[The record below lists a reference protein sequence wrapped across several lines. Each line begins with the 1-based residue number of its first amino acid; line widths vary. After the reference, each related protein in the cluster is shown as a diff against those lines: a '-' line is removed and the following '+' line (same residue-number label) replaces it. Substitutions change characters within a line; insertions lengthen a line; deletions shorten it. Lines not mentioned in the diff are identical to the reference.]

1 MVDFSKVTASPA
13 AKYGTQQERLRHKH
27 GASRLCWKSILEVK
41 KLERVAI
48 FMAWPYANGPLHLGH
63 VAGNCLP
70 ADIQYRY
77 ERSRGR
83 SVIMCSGS
91 DEHGTPITVT
101 AEQEN
106 VNPQAIVDRFHDI
119 NTRALVN
126 LGCSWS
132 DNVDP
137 RGIEYGGVLYNRTTD
152 PRHKELVKDYFTSL
166 KQSGFLVP
174 ETMQQ
179 YCSISADGSTKFL
192 PDRYVEG
199 ECPVCGSDDA
209 RGDQC
214 DDCGSTY
221 ESSDLINPRSKM
233 DPDAIIEIRD
243 TEHFFFQLN
252 LFQEQLEKHSAKK
265 QKIWKPNVKAMTKNW
280 LNMGLR
286 PRAVTRDMEWGIEL
300 PINDQRWDK
309 KRIYVWF
316 EAVQGYLTCSQIW
329 SEKYSNNNDDW
340 KKWWHKSENG
350 IEPRHIYF
358 MGKDNIPFH
367 TVIWPAIIMGLNSS
381 VSGNQPSCEIKPGEL
396 VLESNVPAMEYLM
409 LQGGQFSKSR
419 KHAVWLPSFLKH
431 HDPDTL
437 RYFLSINMPEGHD
450 TDFRWEE
457 YVDKVNNE
465 LIGNYGN
472 FVHRVMTLSHRLP
485 QIEDRN
491 PLMKYYDLK
500 DNIET
505 QKKIEQ
511 LLKQSIE
518 SMEKQRYKESLRFL
532 MNISQLGNG
541 LIQHSEPWKYMK
553 LDDSPEKSKSLSTLA
568 FCWQVCKGLAV
579 TLRPFLPFQS
589 DKLWNMMGEESNI
602 DNILFEDAFNF
613 EKDLSWNN
621 DAPEPLFARLELDQ
635 ILEREKLIA
644 DGDSASIDN
653 NKGEV
658 NYIDFE
664 DFMKVEMKTGKVI
677 NVEDHPNADKL
688 YVVTIED
695 GPESTRTVC
704 AGLKGL
710 YKKDQLLGKQ
720 VVFVANLKPRKLRG
734 IMSEGM
740 ILAADDGEGNV
751 SVLTLDSD
759 MPTGSQV
766 R

>member
-1 MVDFSKVTASPA
+1 
-13 AKYGTQQERLRHKH
+13 
-27 GASRLCWKSILEVK
+27 
-41 KLERVAI
+41 
-48 FMAWPYANGPLHLGH
+48 MAWPYANGPLHLGH

-77 ERSRGR
+77 ERARGR

-106 VNPQAIVDRFHDI
+106 VDPQEIVDRYHQI
-119 NTRALVN
+119 NTQALID
-126 LGCSWS
+126 LGCSWGT
-132 DNVDP
+132 NIDP
-137 RGIEYGGVLYNRTTD
+137 RGIDYGGALYNRTTD
-152 PRHKELVKDYFTSL
+152 PRHKELVQEYFTKL
-166 KQSGFLVP
+166 KQSGFLKQQS
-174 ETMQQ
+174 MKQ
-179 YCSISADGSTKFL
+179 YCSINSEGITKFL

-199 ECPVCGSDDA
+199 ECPICGSDGA

-214 DDCGSTY
+214 DECGSTY
-221 ESSDLINPRSKM
+221 ESSELVNPRSKM
-233 DPDAIIEIRD
+233 DPDAKIEIRD

-252 LFQEQLEKHSAKK
+252 QFQNELEKHSITK
-265 QKIWKPNVKAMTKNW
+265 QKVWKPNVRAMTKNW

-300 PINDQRWDK
+300 PLSENEWET

-329 SEKYSNNNDDW
+329 SERFSDNPDDW
-340 KKWWHKSENG
+340 MKWWVKSDEG
-350 IEPRHIYF
+350 TEPKHIYF

-381 VSGNQPSCEIKPGEL
+381 NSGNPPSSDIDSGEL

-419 KHAVWLPSFLKH
+419 KHAVWLPSFLEH
-431 HDPDTL
+431 HNPDTL

-465 LIGNYGN
+465 LIGTYGN
-472 FVHRVMTLSHRLP
+472 FVHRVMTLSHRLDS
-485 QIEDRN
+485 ENGTN
-491 PLMKYYDLK
+491 PLLQYFDSS
-500 DNIET
+500 DHVET
-505 QKKIEQ
+505 NEKIQ
-511 LLKQSIE
+511 TLLESAIA
-518 SMEKQRYKESLRFL
+518 SMEKQRFKEALRSL
-532 MNISQLGNG
+532 MNISQIGNG
-541 LIQHSEPWKYMK
+541 LIQHSEPWKYMREE
-553 LDDSPEKSKSLSTLA
+553 DSPEKSKSLSTLA
-568 FCWQVCKGLAV
+568 YCWKICRGLAI

-589 DKLWNMMGEESNI
+589 DQLWSMLGEERNI
-602 DNILFEDAFNF
+602 DDILFEDSFNSDSDF
-613 EKDLSWNN
+613 YWNN
-621 DAPEPLFARLELDQ
+621 EKPKPLFERLDIDD

-644 DGDSASIDN
+644 GTDADKLEVTEED
-653 NKGEV
+653 V

-664 DFMKVEMKTGKVI
+664 DFMKVEMRTGKVVDI
-677 NVEDHPNADKL
+677 EDHPNADKL

-695 GPESTRTVC
+695 GPDSTRTVC
-704 AGLKGL
+704 AGLKGI
-710 YKKDQLLGKQ
+710 YQKEQLLGKQ
-720 VVFVANLKPRKLRG
+720 VIFVANLKPRKLRG

-740 ILAADDGEGNV
+740 ILAADDGDGNV
-751 SVLTLDSD
+751 SVLTLDSE

>member
-1 MVDFSKVTASPA
+1 
-13 AKYGTQQERLRHKH
+13 
-27 GASRLCWKSILEVK
+27 
-41 KLERVAI
+41 
-48 FMAWPYANGPLHLGH
+48 MAWPYANGPLHLGH

-77 ERSRGR
+77 ERARGR

-106 VNPQAIVDRFHDI
+106 VDPQEIVDRYHQI
-119 NTRALVN
+119 NTQALID
-126 LGCSWS
+126 LGCSWGT
-132 DNVDP
+132 NIDP
-137 RGIEYGGVLYNRTTD
+137 RGIDYGGALYNRTTD
-152 PRHKELVKDYFTSL
+152 PRHKELVQEYFTKL
-166 KQSGFLVP
+166 KQSGFLKQQS
-174 ETMQQ
+174 MKQ
-179 YCSISADGSTKFL
+179 YCSINSEGITKFL

-199 ECPVCGSDDA
+199 ECPICGSDGA

-214 DDCGSTY
+214 DECGSTY
-221 ESSDLINPRSKM
+221 ESSELVNPRSKM
-233 DPDAIIEIRD
+233 DPDAKIEIRD

-252 LFQEQLEKHSAKK
+252 QFQNELEKHSITK
-265 QKIWKPNVKAMTKNW
+265 QKVWKPNVRAMTKNW

-300 PINDQRWDK
+300 PLSENEWET

-329 SEKYSNNNDDW
+329 SERFSDNPDDW
-340 KKWWHKSENG
+340 MKWWVKSDEG
-350 IEPRHIYF
+350 TEPKHIYF

-381 VSGNQPSCEIKPGEL
+381 NSGNPPSSDIDCGEL

-419 KHAVWLPSFLKH
+419 KHAVWLPSFLEH
-431 HDPDTL
+431 HNPDTL

-465 LIGNYGN
+465 LIGTYGN
-472 FVHRVMTLSHRLP
+472 FVHRVMTLSHRLDSENG
-485 QIEDRN
+485 IN
-491 PLMKYYDLK
+491 PLLQYFDSS
-500 DNIET
+500 DHVET
-505 QKKIEQ
+505 NEKIQ
-511 LLKQSIE
+511 TLLESAIA
-518 SMEKQRYKESLRFL
+518 SMEKQRFKEALRSL
-532 MNISQLGNG
+532 MNISQIGNG
-541 LIQHSEPWKYMK
+541 LIQHSEPWKYMREA
-553 LDDSPEKSKSLSTLA
+553 DSPEKSKSLSTLA
-568 FCWQVCKGLAV
+568 YCWKICRGLAI

-589 DKLWNMMGEESNI
+589 DQLWSMLGEERNI
-602 DNILFEDAFNF
+602 DDILFEDSFNF
-613 EKDLSWNN
+613 DSDFYWNN
-621 DAPEPLFARLELDQ
+621 EKPKPLFERLDIDD

-644 DGDSASIDN
+644 GTDADKLEVIEED
-653 NKGEV
+653 V

-664 DFMKVEMKTGKVI
+664 DFMKVEMRTGKVVDI
-677 NVEDHPNADKL
+677 EDHPNADKL

-695 GPESTRTVC
+695 GPDSTRTVC
-704 AGLKGL
+704 AGLKGI
-710 YKKDQLLGKQ
+710 YQKEQLLGKQ
-720 VVFVANLKPRKLRG
+720 VIFVANLKPRKLRG

-740 ILAADDGEGNV
+740 ILAADDGDGNV
-751 SVLTLDSD
+751 SVLTLDSE

>member
-1 MVDFSKVTASPA
+1 
-13 AKYGTQQERLRHKH
+13 
-27 GASRLCWKSILEVK
+27 
-41 KLERVAI
+41 
-48 FMAWPYANGPLHLGH
+48 MAWPYANGPLHLGH

-77 ERSRGR
+77 ERARGR

-106 VNPQAIVDRFHDI
+106 VDPQEIVDRYHQI
-119 NTRALVN
+119 NTQALID
-126 LGCSWS
+126 LGCSWGT
-132 DNVDP
+132 NIDP
-137 RGIEYGGVLYNRTTD
+137 RGIDYGGALYNRTTD
-152 PRHKELVKDYFTSL
+152 PRHKELVQEYFTKL
-166 KQSGFLVP
+166 KQSGFLKQQS
-174 ETMQQ
+174 MKQ
-179 YCSISADGSTKFL
+179 YCSINSEGITKFL

-199 ECPVCGSDDA
+199 ECPICGSDGA

-214 DDCGSTY
+214 DECGSTY
-221 ESSDLINPRSKM
+221 ESSELVNPRSKM
-233 DPDAIIEIRD
+233 DPDAKIEIRD

-252 LFQEQLEKHSAKK
+252 QFQNELEKHSITK
-265 QKIWKPNVKAMTKNW
+265 QKVWKPNVRAMTKNW

-300 PINDQRWDK
+300 PLSENEWK
-309 KRIYVWF
+309 TKRIYVWF

-329 SEKYSNNNDDW
+329 SERFSDNPDDW
-340 KKWWHKSENG
+340 MKWWVKSDEG
-350 IEPRHIYF
+350 TEPKHIYF

-381 VSGNQPSCEIKPGEL
+381 NSGNPPSSDIDSGEL

-419 KHAVWLPSFLKH
+419 KHAVWLPSFLEH
-431 HDPDTL
+431 HNPDTL

-465 LIGNYGN
+465 LIGTYGN
-472 FVHRVMTLSHRLP
+472 FVHRVMTLSHRLDS
-485 QIEDRN
+485 ENGTN
-491 PLMKYYDLK
+491 PLLQYFDSS
-500 DNIET
+500 DHVET
-505 QKKIEQ
+505 NEKIQ
-511 LLKQSIE
+511 TLLESAIA
-518 SMEKQRYKESLRFL
+518 SMEKQRFKEALRSL
-532 MNISQLGNG
+532 MNISQIGNG
-541 LIQHSEPWKYMK
+541 LIQHSEPWKYMREE
-553 LDDSPEKSKSLSTLA
+553 DSPEKSKSLSTLA
-568 FCWQVCKGLAV
+568 YCWKICRGLAI

-589 DKLWNMMGEESNI
+589 DQLWSMLGEERNI
-602 DNILFEDAFNF
+602 DDILFEDSFNSDSDF
-613 EKDLSWNN
+613 YWNN
-621 DAPEPLFARLELDQ
+621 EKPKPLFERLDIDD

-644 DGDSASIDN
+644 GTDADKLEVTEED
-653 NKGEV
+653 V

-664 DFMKVEMKTGKVI
+664 DFMKVEMKTGKVVDI
-677 NVEDHPNADKL
+677 EDHPNADKL

-695 GPESTRTVC
+695 GPDSTRTVC
-704 AGLKGL
+704 AGLKGI
-710 YKKDQLLGKQ
+710 YQKEQLLGKQ
-720 VVFVANLKPRKLRG
+720 VIFVANLKPRKLRG

-740 ILAADDGEGNV
+740 ILAADDGDGNV
-751 SVLTLDSD
+751 SVLTLDSE

>member
-1 MVDFSKVTASPA
+1 
-13 AKYGTQQERLRHKH
+13 
-27 GASRLCWKSILEVK
+27 
-41 KLERVAI
+41 
-48 FMAWPYANGPLHLGH
+48 MAWPYANGPLHLGH

-77 ERSRGR
+77 ERARGR

-106 VNPQAIVDRFHDI
+106 VDPQEIVDRFHQI
-119 NTRALVN
+119 NTQALID
-126 LGCSWS
+126 LGCSWGT
-132 DNVDP
+132 NIDP
-137 RGIEYGGVLYNRTTD
+137 RGIDYGGALYNRTTD
-152 PRHKELVKDYFTSL
+152 PRHKELVQEYFTKL
-166 KQSGFLVP
+166 KQSGFLKQQS
-174 ETMQQ
+174 MKQ
-179 YCSISADGSTKFL
+179 YCSINSEGITKFL

-199 ECPVCGSDDA
+199 ECPICGSDGA

-214 DDCGSTY
+214 DECGSTY
-221 ESSDLINPRSKM
+221 ESSELVNPRSKM
-233 DPDAIIEIRD
+233 DPDAKIEIRD

-252 LFQEQLEKHSAKK
+252 QFQNELEKHSITK
-265 QKIWKPNVKAMTKNW
+265 QKVWKPNVRAMTKNW

-300 PINDQRWDK
+300 PLSENEWET

-329 SEKYSNNNDDW
+329 SERFSDNPDDW
-340 KKWWHKSENG
+340 MKWWVKSDEG
-350 IEPRHIYF
+350 TEPKHIYF

-381 VSGNQPSCEIKPGEL
+381 NSGNPPSSDIDSGEL

-419 KHAVWLPSFLKH
+419 KHAVWLPSFLEH
-431 HDPDTL
+431 HNPDTL

-465 LIGNYGN
+465 LIGTYGN
-472 FVHRVMTLSHRLP
+472 FVHRVMTLSHRLDSENG
-485 QIEDRN
+485 IN
-491 PLMKYYDLK
+491 PLLQYFDSSEHVEA
-500 DNIET
+500 NE
-505 QKKIEQ
+505 KIQ
-511 LLKQSIE
+511 TLLESAIA
-518 SMEKQRYKESLRFL
+518 SMEKQRFKEALRSL
-532 MNISQLGNG
+532 MNISQIGNG
-541 LIQHSEPWKYMK
+541 LIQHSEPWKYMREE
-553 LDDSPEKSKSLSTLA
+553 DSPEKSKSLSTLA
-568 FCWQVCKGLAV
+568 YCWKICRGLAI

-589 DKLWNMMGEESNI
+589 DQLWSMLGEERNI
-602 DNILFEDAFNF
+602 DDILFEDSFNF
-613 EKDLSWNN
+613 DSDFYWNN
-621 DAPEPLFARLELDQ
+621 EKPKPLFERLDIDN

-644 DGDSASIDN
+644 GTDADKLEVTEED
-653 NKGEV
+653 V

-664 DFMKVEMKTGKVI
+664 DFMKVEMKTGKVVDI
-677 NVEDHPNADKL
+677 EDHPNADKL

-695 GPESTRTVC
+695 GPDSTRTVC
-704 AGLKGL
+704 AGLKGI
-710 YKKDQLLGKQ
+710 YQKEQLLGKQ
-720 VVFVANLKPRKLRG
+720 VIFVANLKPRKLRG

-740 ILAADDGEGNV
+740 ILAADDGDGNV
-751 SVLTLDSD
+751 SVLTLDSE

>member
-1 MVDFSKVTASPA
+1 
-13 AKYGTQQERLRHKH
+13 
-27 GASRLCWKSILEVK
+27 
-41 KLERVAI
+41 
-48 FMAWPYANGPLHLGH
+48 MAWPYANGPLHLGH

-77 ERSRGR
+77 ERARGR

-106 VNPQAIVDRFHDI
+106 VDPQEIVDRFHQI
-119 NTRALVN
+119 NTQALID
-126 LGCSWS
+126 LGCSWGT
-132 DNVDP
+132 NIDP
-137 RGIEYGGVLYNRTTD
+137 RGIDYGGALYNRTTD
-152 PRHKELVKDYFTSL
+152 PRHKELVQEYFTKL
-166 KQSGFLVP
+166 KQSGFLKQQS
-174 ETMQQ
+174 MKQ
-179 YCSISADGSTKFL
+179 YCSINSEGITKFL

-199 ECPVCGSDDA
+199 ECPICGSDGA

-214 DDCGSTY
+214 DECGSTY
-221 ESSDLINPRSKM
+221 ESSELVNPRSKM
-233 DPDAIIEIRD
+233 DPDAKIEIRD

-252 LFQEQLEKHSAKK
+252 QFQNELEKHSITK
-265 QKIWKPNVKAMTKNW
+265 QKVWKPNVRAMTKNW

-300 PINDQRWDK
+300 PLSENEWET

-329 SEKYSNNNDDW
+329 SERFSDNPDDW
-340 KKWWHKSENG
+340 MKWWVKSDEG
-350 IEPRHIYF
+350 TEPKHIYF

-381 VSGNQPSCEIKPGEL
+381 NSGNPPSSDIDSGEL

-419 KHAVWLPSFLKH
+419 KHAVWLPSFLEH
-431 HDPDTL
+431 HNPDTL

-465 LIGNYGN
+465 LIGTYGN
-472 FVHRVMTLSHRLP
+472 FVHRVMTLSHRLDS
-485 QIEDRN
+485 ENGKN
-491 PLMKYYDLK
+491 PLLQYFDSSEHVEA
-500 DNIET
+500 NE
-505 QKKIEQ
+505 KIQ
-511 LLKQSIE
+511 TLLESAIA
-518 SMEKQRYKESLRFL
+518 SMEKQRFKEALRSL
-532 MNISQLGNG
+532 MNISQIGNG
-541 LIQHSEPWKYMK
+541 LIQHSEPWKYMREE
-553 LDDSPEKSKSLSTLA
+553 DSPEKSKSLSTLA
-568 FCWQVCKGLAV
+568 YCWKICRGLAI

-589 DKLWNMMGEESNI
+589 DQLWSMLGEERNI
-602 DNILFEDAFNF
+602 DDILFEDSFNF
-613 EKDLSWNN
+613 DSDFYWNN
-621 DAPEPLFARLELDQ
+621 EKPKPLFERLDIDD

-644 DGDSASIDN
+644 GTDADKLEVTEED
-653 NKGEV
+653 V

-664 DFMKVEMKTGKVI
+664 DFMKVEMKTGKVVDI
-677 NVEDHPNADKL
+677 EDHPNADKL

-695 GPESTRTVC
+695 GPDSTRTVC
-704 AGLKGL
+704 AGLKGI
-710 YKKDQLLGKQ
+710 YQKEQLLGKQ
-720 VVFVANLKPRKLRG
+720 VIFVANLKPRKLRG

-740 ILAADDGEGNV
+740 ILAADDGDGNV
-751 SVLTLDSD
+751 SVLTLDSE

>member
-1 MVDFSKVTASPA
+1 
-13 AKYGTQQERLRHKH
+13 
-27 GASRLCWKSILEVK
+27 
-41 KLERVAI
+41 
-48 FMAWPYANGPLHLGH
+48 MAWPYANGPLHLGH

-77 ERSRGR
+77 ERARGR

-106 VNPQAIVDRFHDI
+106 VDPQEIVDRYHQI
-119 NTRALVN
+119 NTQALID
-126 LGCSWS
+126 LGCSWGT
-132 DNVDP
+132 NIDP
-137 RGIEYGGVLYNRTTD
+137 RGIDYGGSLYNRTTD
-152 PRHKELVKDYFTSL
+152 PRHKELVQEYFTKL
-166 KQSGFLVP
+166 KQSGFLKQQS
-174 ETMQQ
+174 MKQ
-179 YCSISADGSTKFL
+179 YCSINSEGITKFL

-199 ECPVCGSDDA
+199 ECPICGSDGA

-214 DDCGSTY
+214 DECGSTY
-221 ESSDLINPRSKM
+221 ESSELVNPRSKM
-233 DPDAIIEIRD
+233 DPDAKIEIRD

-252 LFQEQLEKHSAKK
+252 QFQNELEKHSITK
-265 QKIWKPNVKAMTKNW
+265 QKVWKPNVRAMTKNW

-300 PINDQRWDK
+300 PLSENEWET

-329 SEKYSNNNDDW
+329 SERFSDSPDDW
-340 KKWWHKSENG
+340 MKWWVKSDEG
-350 IEPRHIYF
+350 TEPKHIYF

-381 VSGNQPSCEIKPGEL
+381 NSGNPPSSDINSGEF

-419 KHAVWLPSFLKH
+419 KHAVWLPSFLEH
-431 HDPDTL
+431 HNPDTL

-465 LIGNYGN
+465 LIGTYGN
-472 FVHRVMTLSHRLP
+472 FVHRVMTLSHRLDSENG
-485 QIEDRN
+485 IN
-491 PLMKYYDLK
+491 PLLQYFDSSEHVEA
-500 DNIET
+500 NE
-505 QKKIEQ
+505 KIQ
-511 LLKQSIE
+511 TLLESAIA
-518 SMEKQRYKESLRFL
+518 SMEKQRFKEALRSL
-532 MNISQLGNG
+532 MNISQIGNG
-541 LIQHSEPWKYMK
+541 LIQHSEPWKYMREE
-553 LDDSPEKSKSLSTLA
+553 DSPEKSKSLSTLA
-568 FCWQVCKGLAV
+568 YCWKICRGLAI

-589 DKLWNMMGEESNI
+589 DQLWSMLGEERNI
-602 DNILFEDAFNF
+602 DDILFEDSFNF
-613 EKDLSWNN
+613 DSDFYWNN
-621 DAPEPLFARLELDQ
+621 EKPKPLFERLDIDD

-644 DGDSASIDN
+644 GTDADKLEVTEED
-653 NKGEV
+653 V

-664 DFMKVEMKTGKVI
+664 DFMKVEMKTGKVVDI
-677 NVEDHPNADKL
+677 EDHPNADKL

-695 GPESTRTVC
+695 GPDSTRTVC
-704 AGLKGL
+704 AGLKGI
-710 YKKDQLLGKQ
+710 YQKEQLLGKQ
-720 VVFVANLKPRKLRG
+720 VIFVANLKPRKLRG

-740 ILAADDGEGNV
+740 ILAADDGDGNV
-751 SVLTLDSD
+751 SVLTLDSE

>member
-1 MVDFSKVTASPA
+1 
-13 AKYGTQQERLRHKH
+13 
-27 GASRLCWKSILEVK
+27 
-41 KLERVAI
+41 
-48 FMAWPYANGPLHLGH
+48 MAWPYANGPLHLGH

-77 ERSRGR
+77 ERARGR

-106 VNPQAIVDRFHDI
+106 VDPQEIVDRYHQI
-119 NTRALVN
+119 NTQALID
-126 LGCSWS
+126 LGCSWGT
-132 DNVDP
+132 NIDP
-137 RGIEYGGVLYNRTTD
+137 RGIDYGGALYNRTTD
-152 PRHKELVKDYFTSL
+152 PRHKELVQEYFTKL
-166 KQSGFLVP
+166 KQSGFLKQQS
-174 ETMQQ
+174 MKQ
-179 YCSISADGSTKFL
+179 YCSINSEGITKFL

-199 ECPVCGSDDA
+199 ECPICGSDGA

-214 DDCGSTY
+214 DECGSTY
-221 ESSDLINPRSKM
+221 ESSELVNPRSKM
-233 DPDAIIEIRD
+233 DPDAKIEIRD

-252 LFQEQLEKHSAKK
+252 QFQNELEKHSITK
-265 QKIWKPNVKAMTKNW
+265 QKVWKPNVRAMTKNW

-300 PINDQRWDK
+300 PLSENEWET

-329 SEKYSNNNDDW
+329 SERFSDNPDDW
-340 KKWWHKSENG
+340 MKWWVKSDEG
-350 IEPRHIYF
+350 TEPKHIYF

-381 VSGNQPSCEIKPGEL
+381 NSGNPPSSDIDSGEL

-419 KHAVWLPSFLKH
+419 KHAVWLPSFLEH
-431 HDPDTL
+431 HNPDTL

-465 LIGNYGN
+465 LIGTYGN
-472 FVHRVMTLSHRLP
+472 FVHRVMTLSHRLDS
-485 QIEDRN
+485 ENGTN
-491 PLMKYYDLK
+491 PLLQYFDSS
-500 DNIET
+500 DHVET
-505 QKKIEQ
+505 NEKIQ
-511 LLKQSIE
+511 TLLESAIA
-518 SMEKQRYKESLRFL
+518 SMEKQRFKEALRSL
-532 MNISQLGNG
+532 MNISQIGNG
-541 LIQHSEPWKYMK
+541 LIQHSEPWKYMREA
-553 LDDSPEKSKSLSTLA
+553 DSPEKSKSLSTLA
-568 FCWQVCKGLAV
+568 YCWKICRGLAI

-589 DKLWNMMGEESNI
+589 DQLWSMLGEERNI
-602 DNILFEDAFNF
+602 DDILFEDSFNF
-613 EKDLSWNN
+613 DSDFYWNN
-621 DAPEPLFARLELDQ
+621 EKPKPLFERLDIDD

-644 DGDSASIDN
+644 GTDADKLEVTEED
-653 NKGEV
+653 V

-664 DFMKVEMKTGKVI
+664 DFMKVEMKTGKVVDI
-677 NVEDHPNADKL
+677 EDHPNADKL

-695 GPESTRTVC
+695 GPDSTRTVC
-704 AGLKGL
+704 AGLKGI
-710 YKKDQLLGKQ
+710 YQKEQLLGKQ
-720 VVFVANLKPRKLRG
+720 VIFVANLKPRKLRG

-740 ILAADDGEGNV
+740 ILAADDGDGNV
-751 SVLTLDSD
+751 SVLTLDSE

>member
-1 MVDFSKVTASPA
+1 
-13 AKYGTQQERLRHKH
+13 
-27 GASRLCWKSILEVK
+27 
-41 KLERVAI
+41 
-48 FMAWPYANGPLHLGH
+48 MAWPYANGPLHLGH

-77 ERSRGR
+77 ERARGR

-106 VNPQAIVDRFHDI
+106 VDPQEIVDRYHQI
-119 NTRALVN
+119 NTQALID
-126 LGCSWS
+126 LGCSWGT
-132 DNVDP
+132 NIDP
-137 RGIEYGGVLYNRTTD
+137 RGIDYGGALYNRTTD
-152 PRHKELVKDYFTSL
+152 PRHKELVQEYFTKL
-166 KQSGFLVP
+166 KQSGFLKQQS
-174 ETMQQ
+174 MKQ
-179 YCSISADGSTKFL
+179 YCSINTEGITKFL

-199 ECPVCGSDDA
+199 ECPICGSDGA

-214 DDCGSTY
+214 DECGSTY
-221 ESSDLINPRSKM
+221 ESSELVNPRSKM
-233 DPDAIIEIRD
+233 DPDAKIEIRD

-252 LFQEQLEKHSAKK
+252 QFQNELEKHSITK
-265 QKIWKPNVKAMTKNW
+265 QKVWKPNVRAMTKNW

-300 PINDQRWDK
+300 PLSENEWET

-329 SEKYSNNNDDW
+329 SERFSDNPDDW
-340 KKWWHKSENG
+340 MKWWVKSDEG
-350 IEPRHIYF
+350 TEPKHIYF

-381 VSGNQPSCEIKPGEL
+381 NSGNPPSSVIDSGEL

-419 KHAVWLPSFLKH
+419 KHAVWLPSFLEH
-431 HDPDTL
+431 HNPDTL

-465 LIGNYGN
+465 LIGTYGN
-472 FVHRVMTLSHRLP
+472 FVHRVMTLSHRLDS
-485 QIEDRN
+485 ENGTN
-491 PLMKYYDLK
+491 PLLQYFDSSEHVEE
-500 DNIET
+500 NE
-505 QKKIEQ
+505 KIQ
-511 LLKQSIE
+511 TLLESAMA
-518 SMEKQRYKESLRFL
+518 SMEKQRFKEALRSL
-532 MNISQLGNG
+532 MNISQIGNG
-541 LIQHSEPWKYMK
+541 LIQHSEPWKYMREE
-553 LDDSPEKSKSLSTLA
+553 DSPEKSKSLSTLA
-568 FCWQVCKGLAV
+568 YCWKICRGLAI

-589 DKLWNMMGEESNI
+589 DQLWSMLGEERNI
-602 DNILFEDAFNF
+602 DDILFEESFNLNSDF
-613 EKDLSWNN
+613 YWNN
-621 DAPEPLFARLELDQ
+621 EKPKPLFERLDIDD

-644 DGDSASIDN
+644 GTDAD
-653 NKGEV
+653 KLEV
-658 NYIDFE
+658 IEEDVSYIDFE
-664 DFMKVEMKTGKVI
+664 DFMKVEMRTGKVVDI
-677 NVEDHPNADKL
+677 EDHPNADKL

-695 GPESTRTVC
+695 GPDSTRTVC
-704 AGLKGL
+704 AGLKGI
-710 YKKDQLLGKQ
+710 YQKEQLLGKQ
-720 VVFVANLKPRKLRG
+720 VIFVANLKPRKLRG

-740 ILAADDGEGNV
+740 ILAADDGDGNV
-751 SVLTLDSD
+751 SVLTLDSE

>member
-1 MVDFSKVTASPA
+1 
-13 AKYGTQQERLRHKH
+13 
-27 GASRLCWKSILEVK
+27 
-41 KLERVAI
+41 
-48 FMAWPYANGPLHLGH
+48 MAWPYANGPLHLGH

-77 ERSRGR
+77 ERARGR

-106 VNPQAIVDRFHDI
+106 VDPQEIVDRYHQI
-119 NTRALVN
+119 NTQALID
-126 LGCSWS
+126 LGCSWGT
-132 DNVDP
+132 NIDP
-137 RGIEYGGVLYNRTTD
+137 RGIDYGGALYNRTTD
-152 PRHKELVKDYFTSL
+152 PRHKELVQEYFTKL
-166 KQSGFLVP
+166 KQSGFLKQQS
-174 ETMQQ
+174 MKQ
-179 YCSISADGSTKFL
+179 YCSINSEGITKFL

-199 ECPVCGSDDA
+199 ECPICGSDGA

-214 DDCGSTY
+214 DECGSTY
-221 ESSDLINPRSKM
+221 ESSELVNPRSKM
-233 DPDAIIEIRD
+233 DPDAKIEIRD

-252 LFQEQLEKHSAKK
+252 QFQNELEKHSITK
-265 QKIWKPNVKAMTKNW
+265 QKVWKPNVRAMTKNW

-300 PINDQRWDK
+300 PLSENEWET

-329 SEKYSNNNDDW
+329 SERFSDNPDDW
-340 KKWWHKSENG
+340 MKWWVKSDEG
-350 IEPRHIYF
+350 AEPKHIYF

-381 VSGNQPSCEIKPGEL
+381 NSGNPPSSDIDSGEL

-419 KHAVWLPSFLKH
+419 KHAVWLPSFLEH
-431 HDPDTL
+431 HNPDTL

-465 LIGNYGN
+465 LIGTYGN
-472 FVHRVMTLSHRLP
+472 FVHRVMTLSHRLDS
-485 QIEDRN
+485 ENGTN
-491 PLMKYYDLK
+491 PLLQYFDSS
-500 DNIET
+500 DHVET
-505 QKKIEQ
+505 NEKIQ
-511 LLKQSIE
+511 TLLESAIA
-518 SMEKQRYKESLRFL
+518 SMEKQRFKEALRSL
-532 MNISQLGNG
+532 MNISQIGNG
-541 LIQHSEPWKYMK
+541 LIQHSEPWKYMREA
-553 LDDSPEKSKSLSTLA
+553 DTPEKSKSLSTLA
-568 FCWQVCKGLAV
+568 YCWKICRGLAI

-589 DKLWNMMGEESNI
+589 DQLWSMLGEERNI
-602 DNILFEDAFNF
+602 DDILFEDSFNSDSDF
-613 EKDLSWNN
+613 YWNN
-621 DAPEPLFARLELDQ
+621 EKPKPLFERLDIDD

-644 DGDSASIDN
+644 GTDADKLEVIVED
-653 NKGEV
+653 V

-664 DFMKVEMKTGKVI
+664 DFMKVEMRTGKVVDI
-677 NVEDHPNADKL
+677 EDHPNADKL

-695 GPESTRTVC
+695 GPDSTRTVC
-704 AGLKGL
+704 AGLKGI
-710 YKKDQLLGKQ
+710 YQKEQLLGKQ
-720 VVFVANLKPRKLRG
+720 VIFVANLKPRKLRG

-740 ILAADDGEGNV
+740 ILAADDGDGNV
-751 SVLTLDSD
+751 SVLTLDSE

>member
-1 MVDFSKVTASPA
+1 
-13 AKYGTQQERLRHKH
+13 
-27 GASRLCWKSILEVK
+27 
-41 KLERVAI
+41 
-48 FMAWPYANGPLHLGH
+48 MAWPYANGPLHLGH

-77 ERSRGR
+77 ERARGR

-106 VNPQAIVDRFHDI
+106 VDPQEIVDRYHQI
-119 NTRALVN
+119 NTQALID
-126 LGCSWS
+126 LGCSWGT
-132 DNVDP
+132 NIDP
-137 RGIEYGGVLYNRTTD
+137 RGIDYGGSLYNRTTD
-152 PRHKELVKDYFTSL
+152 PRHKELVQEYFTKL
-166 KQSGFLVP
+166 KQSGFLKQQS
-174 ETMQQ
+174 MKQ
-179 YCSISADGSTKFL
+179 YCSINSEGITKFL

-199 ECPVCGSDDA
+199 ECPICGSDGA

-214 DDCGSTY
+214 DECGSTY
-221 ESSDLINPRSKM
+221 ESSELVNPRSKM
-233 DPDAIIEIRD
+233 DPDAKIEIRD

-252 LFQEQLEKHSAKK
+252 QFQNELEKHSITK
-265 QKIWKPNVKAMTKNW
+265 QKVWKPNVRAMTKNW

-300 PINDQRWDK
+300 PLSENEWK
-309 KRIYVWF
+309 TKRIYVWF

-329 SEKYSNNNDDW
+329 SERFSDNPDDW
-340 KKWWHKSENG
+340 MKWWVKSDEG
-350 IEPRHIYF
+350 TEPKHIYF

-381 VSGNQPSCEIKPGEL
+381 NSGNPPSSDISSGEL

-419 KHAVWLPSFLKH
+419 KHAVWLPSFLEH
-431 HDPDTL
+431 HNPDTL

-465 LIGNYGN
+465 LIGTYGN
-472 FVHRVMTLSHRLP
+472 FVHRVMTLSHRLDSEKG
-485 QIEDRN
+485 IN
-491 PLMKYYDLK
+491 PLLQYFDSSEHVEA
-500 DNIET
+500 NE
-505 QKKIEQ
+505 KIQ
-511 LLKQSIE
+511 TLLESAIA
-518 SMEKQRYKESLRFL
+518 SMEKQRFKEALRSL
-532 MNISQLGNG
+532 MNISQIGNG
-541 LIQHSEPWKYMK
+541 LIQHSEPWKYMREE
-553 LDDSPEKSKSLSTLA
+553 DSPEKSKSLSTLA
-568 FCWQVCKGLAV
+568 YCWKICRGLAI

-589 DKLWNMMGEESNI
+589 DQLWSMLGEERNI
-602 DNILFEDAFNF
+602 DDILFEDSFNF
-613 EKDLSWNN
+613 DSDFYWNN
-621 DAPEPLFARLELDQ
+621 EKPKPLFERLDIDD

-644 DGDSASIDN
+644 GTDADKLEVTEED
-653 NKGEV
+653 V

-664 DFMKVEMKTGKVI
+664 DFMKVEMKTGKVVDI
-677 NVEDHPNADKL
+677 EDHPNADKL

-695 GPESTRTVC
+695 GPDSTRTVC
-704 AGLKGL
+704 AGLKGI
-710 YKKDQLLGKQ
+710 YQKEQLLGKQ
-720 VVFVANLKPRKLRG
+720 VIFVANLKPRKLRG

-740 ILAADDGEGNV
+740 ILAADDGDGNV
-751 SVLTLDSD
+751 SVLTLDSE

>member
-1 MVDFSKVTASPA
+1 
-13 AKYGTQQERLRHKH
+13 
-27 GASRLCWKSILEVK
+27 
-41 KLERVAI
+41 
-48 FMAWPYANGPLHLGH
+48 MAWPYANGPLHLGH

-77 ERSRGR
+77 ERARGR

-106 VNPQAIVDRFHDI
+106 VDPQEIVDRYHQI
-119 NTRALVN
+119 NTQALID
-126 LGCSWS
+126 LGCSWGT
-132 DNVDP
+132 NIDP
-137 RGIEYGGVLYNRTTD
+137 RGIDYGGALYNRTTD
-152 PRHKELVKDYFTSL
+152 PRHKELVQEYFTKL
-166 KQSGFLVP
+166 KQSGFLKQQS
-174 ETMQQ
+174 MKQ
-179 YCSISADGSTKFL
+179 YCSINSEGITKFL

-199 ECPVCGSDDA
+199 ECPICGSDGA

-214 DDCGSTY
+214 DECGSTY
-221 ESSDLINPRSKM
+221 ESSELVNPRSKM
-233 DPDAIIEIRD
+233 DPDAKIEIRD

-252 LFQEQLEKHSAKK
+252 QFQNELEKHSITK
-265 QKIWKPNVKAMTKNW
+265 QKVWKPNVRAMTKNW

-300 PINDQRWDK
+300 PLSENEWET

-329 SEKYSNNNDDW
+329 SERFSDNPDDW
-340 KKWWHKSENG
+340 MKWWVKSDEG
-350 IEPRHIYF
+350 TEPKHIYF

-381 VSGNQPSCEIKPGEL
+381 NSGNPPSSDIDSGEL

-419 KHAVWLPSFLKH
+419 KHAVWLPSFLEH
-431 HDPDTL
+431 HNPDTL

-465 LIGNYGN
+465 LIGTYGN
-472 FVHRVMTLSHRLP
+472 FVHRVMTLSHRLDSENG
-485 QIEDRN
+485 IN
-491 PLMKYYDLK
+491 PLLQYFDSSEHVEA
-500 DNIET
+500 NT
-505 QKKIEQ
+505 KIQ
-511 LLKQSIE
+511 TLLESAIA
-518 SMEKQRYKESLRFL
+518 SMEKQRFKEALRSL
-532 MNISQLGNG
+532 MNISQIGNG
-541 LIQHSEPWKYMK
+541 LIQHSEPWKYMREE
-553 LDDSPEKSKSLSTLA
+553 DSPEKSKSLSTLA
-568 FCWQVCKGLAV
+568 YCWKICRGLAI

-589 DKLWNMMGEESNI
+589 DQLWSMLGEERNI
-602 DNILFEDAFNF
+602 DDILFEDSFNF
-613 EKDLSWNN
+613 DSDFYWNN
-621 DAPEPLFARLELDQ
+621 EKPKPLFERLDIDD

-644 DGDSASIDN
+644 GTDADKLEVTEED
-653 NKGEV
+653 V

-664 DFMKVEMKTGKVI
+664 DFMKVEMKTGKVVDI
-677 NVEDHPNADKL
+677 EDHPNADKL

-695 GPESTRTVC
+695 GPDSTRTVC
-704 AGLKGL
+704 AGLKGI
-710 YKKDQLLGKQ
+710 YQKEQLLGKQ
-720 VVFVANLKPRKLRG
+720 VIFVANLKPRKLRG

-740 ILAADDGEGNV
+740 ILAADDGDGNV
-751 SVLTLDSD
+751 SVLTLDSE

>member
-1 MVDFSKVTASPA
+1 
-13 AKYGTQQERLRHKH
+13 
-27 GASRLCWKSILEVK
+27 
-41 KLERVAI
+41 
-48 FMAWPYANGPLHLGH
+48 MAWPYANGPLHLGH

-77 ERSRGR
+77 ERARGR

-106 VNPQAIVDRFHDI
+106 VDPQEIVDRYHQI
-119 NTRALVN
+119 NTQALID
-126 LGCSWS
+126 LGCSWGT
-132 DNVDP
+132 NIDP
-137 RGIEYGGVLYNRTTD
+137 RGIDYGGALYNRTTD
-152 PRHKELVKDYFTSL
+152 PRHKELVQEYFTKL
-166 KQSGFLVP
+166 KQSGFLKQQS
-174 ETMQQ
+174 MKQ
-179 YCSISADGSTKFL
+179 YCSINSEGITKFL

-199 ECPVCGSDDA
+199 ECPICGSDGA

-214 DDCGSTY
+214 DECGSTY
-221 ESSDLINPRSKM
+221 ESSELVNPRSKM
-233 DPDAIIEIRD
+233 DPDAKIEIRD

-252 LFQEQLEKHSAKK
+252 QFQNELEKHSITK
-265 QKIWKPNVKAMTKNW
+265 QKVWKPNVRAMTKNW

-300 PINDQRWDK
+300 PLSENEWET

-329 SEKYSNNNDDW
+329 SERFSDNPDDW
-340 KKWWHKSENG
+340 MKWWVKSDEG
-350 IEPRHIYF
+350 TEPKHIYF

-381 VSGNQPSCEIKPGEL
+381 NSGNPPSSDIDSGEL

-419 KHAVWLPSFLKH
+419 KHAVWLPSFLEH
-431 HDPDTL
+431 HNPDTL

-465 LIGNYGN
+465 LIGTYGN
-472 FVHRVMTLSHRLP
+472 FVHRVMTLSHRLDSENG
-485 QIEDRN
+485 IN
-491 PLMKYYDLK
+491 PLLQYFDSSEHVEA
-500 DNIET
+500 NA
-505 QKKIEQ
+505 KIQ
-511 LLKQSIE
+511 TLLESAIA
-518 SMEKQRYKESLRFL
+518 SMEKQRFKEALRSL
-532 MNISQLGNG
+532 MNISQIGNG
-541 LIQHSEPWKYMK
+541 LIQHSEPWKYMREE
-553 LDDSPEKSKSLSTLA
+553 DSPEKSKSLSTLA
-568 FCWQVCKGLAV
+568 YCWKICRGLAI

-589 DKLWNMMGEESNI
+589 DQLWSMLGEERNI
-602 DNILFEDAFNF
+602 DDILFEDSFNSDSHF
-613 EKDLSWNN
+613 YWNN
-621 DAPEPLFARLELDQ
+621 EKPKPLFERLDIDD

-644 DGDSASIDN
+644 GTDADKLEVTEED
-653 NKGEV
+653 V

-664 DFMKVEMKTGKVI
+664 DFMKVEMRTGKVVDI
-677 NVEDHPNADKL
+677 EDHPNADKL

-695 GPESTRTVC
+695 GPDSTRTVC
-704 AGLKGL
+704 AGLKGI
-710 YKKDQLLGKQ
+710 YQKEQLLGKQ
-720 VVFVANLKPRKLRG
+720 VIFVANLKPRKLRG

-740 ILAADDGEGNV
+740 ILAADDGDGNV
-751 SVLTLDSD
+751 SVLTLDSE

>member
-1 MVDFSKVTASPA
+1 
-13 AKYGTQQERLRHKH
+13 
-27 GASRLCWKSILEVK
+27 
-41 KLERVAI
+41 
-48 FMAWPYANGPLHLGH
+48 MAWPYANGPLHLGH

-77 ERSRGR
+77 ERARGR

-106 VNPQAIVDRFHDI
+106 VDPQEIVDRYHQI
-119 NTRALVN
+119 NTQALID
-126 LGCSWS
+126 LGCSWGT
-132 DNVDP
+132 NIDP
-137 RGIEYGGVLYNRTTD
+137 RGIDYGGALYNRTTD
-152 PRHKELVKDYFTSL
+152 PRHKELVQEYFTKL
-166 KQSGFLVP
+166 KQSGFLKQQS
-174 ETMQQ
+174 MKQ
-179 YCSISADGSTKFL
+179 YCSINSEGITKFL

-199 ECPVCGSDDA
+199 ECPICGSDGA

-214 DDCGSTY
+214 DECGSTY
-221 ESSDLINPRSKM
+221 ESSELVNPRSKM
-233 DPDAIIEIRD
+233 DPDAKIEIRD

-252 LFQEQLEKHSAKK
+252 QFQNELEKHSITK
-265 QKIWKPNVKAMTKNW
+265 QKVWKPNVRAMTKNW

-300 PINDQRWDK
+300 PLSENEWET

-329 SEKYSNNNDDW
+329 SERFSDNPDDW
-340 KKWWHKSENG
+340 MKWWVKSDEG
-350 IEPRHIYF
+350 TEPKHIYF

-381 VSGNQPSCEIKPGEL
+381 NSGNPPSSDIDCGEL

-419 KHAVWLPSFLKH
+419 KHAVWLPSFLEH
-431 HDPDTL
+431 HNPDTL

-465 LIGNYGN
+465 LIGTYGN
-472 FVHRVMTLSHRLP
+472 FVHRVMTLSHRLDSENG
-485 QIEDRN
+485 IN
-491 PLMKYYDLK
+491 PLLQYFDSS
-500 DNIET
+500 DHVET
-505 QKKIEQ
+505 NEKIQ
-511 LLKQSIE
+511 TLLESAIA
-518 SMEKQRYKESLRFL
+518 SMEKQRFKEALRSL
-532 MNISQLGNG
+532 MNISQIGNG
-541 LIQHSEPWKYMK
+541 LIQHSEPWKYMREA
-553 LDDSPEKSKSLSTLA
+553 DSPEKSKSLSTLA
-568 FCWQVCKGLAV
+568 YCWKICRGLAI

-589 DKLWNMMGEESNI
+589 DQLWSMLGEERNI
-602 DNILFEDAFNF
+602 DDILFEDSFNF
-613 EKDLSWNN
+613 DSDFYWNN
-621 DAPEPLFARLELDQ
+621 EKPIPLFERLDIDD

-644 DGDSASIDN
+644 GTDADKLEVIEED
-653 NKGEV
+653 V

-664 DFMKVEMKTGKVI
+664 DFMKVEMRTGKVVDI
-677 NVEDHPNADKL
+677 EDHPNADKL

-695 GPESTRTVC
+695 GPDSTRTVC
-704 AGLKGL
+704 AGLKGI
-710 YKKDQLLGKQ
+710 YQKEQLLGKQ
-720 VVFVANLKPRKLRG
+720 VIFVANLKPRKLRG

-740 ILAADDGEGNV
+740 ILAADDGDGNV
-751 SVLTLDSD
+751 SVLTLDSE

>member
-1 MVDFSKVTASPA
+1 
-13 AKYGTQQERLRHKH
+13 
-27 GASRLCWKSILEVK
+27 
-41 KLERVAI
+41 
-48 FMAWPYANGPLHLGH
+48 MAWPYANGPLHLGH

-77 ERSRGR
+77 ERARGR

-106 VNPQAIVDRFHDI
+106 VDPQEIVDRYHQI
-119 NTRALVN
+119 NTQALID
-126 LGCSWS
+126 LGCSWGT
-132 DNVDP
+132 NIDP
-137 RGIEYGGVLYNRTTD
+137 RGIDYGGALYNRTTD
-152 PRHKELVKDYFTSL
+152 PRHKELVQEYFTKL
-166 KQSGFLVP
+166 KQSGFLKQQS
-174 ETMQQ
+174 MKQ
-179 YCSISADGSTKFL
+179 YCSINSEGITKFL

-199 ECPVCGSDDA
+199 ECPICGSDGA

-214 DDCGSTY
+214 DECGSTY
-221 ESSDLINPRSKM
+221 ESSELVNPRSKM
-233 DPDAIIEIRD
+233 DPDAKIEIRD

-252 LFQEQLEKHSAKK
+252 QFQNELEKHSITK
-265 QKIWKPNVKAMTKNW
+265 QKVWKPNVRAMTKNW

-300 PINDQRWDK
+300 PLSENEWET

-329 SEKYSNNNDDW
+329 SERFSDNPDDW
-340 KKWWHKSENG
+340 MKWWVKSDEG
-350 IEPRHIYF
+350 TEPKHIYF

-381 VSGNQPSCEIKPGEL
+381 NSGNPPSSDIDSGEL

-419 KHAVWLPSFLKH
+419 KHAVWLPSFLEH
-431 HDPDTL
+431 HNPDTL

-465 LIGNYGN
+465 LIGTYGN
-472 FVHRVMTLSHRLP
+472 FVHRVMTLSHRLDS
-485 QIEDRN
+485 ENGTN
-491 PLMKYYDLK
+491 PLLQYFDSSEHVEA
-500 DNIET
+500 NE
-505 QKKIEQ
+505 KIQ
-511 LLKQSIE
+511 TLLESAIT
-518 SMEKQRYKESLRFL
+518 SMEKQRFKEALRSL
-532 MNISQLGNG
+532 MNISQIGNG
-541 LIQHSEPWKYMK
+541 LIQHSEPWKYMREE
-553 LDDSPEKSKSLSTLA
+553 DSPEKSKSLSTLA
-568 FCWQVCKGLAV
+568 YCWKICRGLAI

-589 DKLWNMMGEESNI
+589 DQLWSMLGEERNI
-602 DNILFEDAFNF
+602 DDILFEDSFNF
-613 EKDLSWNN
+613 DSDFYWNN
-621 DAPEPLFARLELDQ
+621 EKPKPLFERLDIDD

-644 DGDSASIDN
+644 GTDADKLEVTEED
-653 NKGEV
+653 V

-664 DFMKVEMKTGKVI
+664 DFMKVEMRTGKVVDI
-677 NVEDHPNADKL
+677 EDHPNADKL

-695 GPESTRTVC
+695 GPDSTRTVC
-704 AGLKGL
+704 AGLKGI
-710 YKKDQLLGKQ
+710 YQKEQLLGKQ
-720 VVFVANLKPRKLRG
+720 VIFVANLKPRKLRG

-740 ILAADDGEGNV
+740 ILAADDGDGNV
-751 SVLTLDSD
+751 SVLTLDSE

>member
-1 MVDFSKVTASPA
+1 
-13 AKYGTQQERLRHKH
+13 
-27 GASRLCWKSILEVK
+27 
-41 KLERVAI
+41 
-48 FMAWPYANGPLHLGH
+48 MAWPYANGPLHLGH

-77 ERSRGR
+77 ERARGR

-106 VNPQAIVDRFHDI
+106 VDPQEIVDRYHQI
-119 NTRALVN
+119 NTQALID
-126 LGCSWS
+126 LGCSWGT
-132 DNVDP
+132 NIDP
-137 RGIEYGGVLYNRTTD
+137 RGIDYGGALYNRTTD
-152 PRHKELVKDYFTSL
+152 PRHKELVQEYFTKL
-166 KQSGFLVP
+166 KQSGFLKQQS
-174 ETMQQ
+174 MKQ
-179 YCSISADGSTKFL
+179 YCSINSEGITKFL

-199 ECPVCGSDDA
+199 ECPICGSDGA

-214 DDCGSTY
+214 DECGSTY
-221 ESSDLINPRSKM
+221 ESSELVNPRSKM
-233 DPDAIIEIRD
+233 DPDAKIEIRD

-252 LFQEQLEKHSAKK
+252 QFQNELEKHSITK
-265 QKIWKPNVKAMTKNW
+265 QKVWKPNVRAMTKNW

-300 PINDQRWDK
+300 PLSENEWET

-329 SEKYSNNNDDW
+329 SERFSDNPDDW
-340 KKWWHKSENG
+340 MKWWVKSDEG
-350 IEPRHIYF
+350 TEPKHIYF

-381 VSGNQPSCEIKPGEL
+381 NSGNPPSSDIDSGEL

-419 KHAVWLPSFLKH
+419 KHAVWLPSFLEH
-431 HDPDTL
+431 HNPDTL

-465 LIGNYGN
+465 LIGTYGN
-472 FVHRVMTLSHRLP
+472 FVHRVMTLSHRLDS
-485 QIEDRN
+485 ENGTN
-491 PLMKYYDLK
+491 PLLQYFDSS
-500 DNIET
+500 DHVET
-505 QKKIEQ
+505 NEKIQ
-511 LLKQSIE
+511 TLLESAIA
-518 SMEKQRYKESLRFL
+518 SMEKQRFKEALRSL
-532 MNISQLGNG
+532 MNISQIGNG
-541 LIQHSEPWKYMK
+541 LIQHSEPWKYMREE
-553 LDDSPEKSKSLSTLA
+553 DSPEKSKSLSTLA
-568 FCWQVCKGLAV
+568 YCWKICRGLAI

-589 DKLWNMMGEESNI
+589 DQLWSMLGEERNI
-602 DNILFEDAFNF
+602 DDILFEDSFNSDSDF
-613 EKDLSWNN
+613 YWNN
-621 DAPEPLFARLELDQ
+621 EKPKPLFERLDIDD

-644 DGDSASIDN
+644 GTDADKLEVTEED
-653 NKGEV
+653 V

-664 DFMKVEMKTGKVI
+664 DFMKVEMKTGKVVDI
-677 NVEDHPNADKL
+677 EDHPNADKL

-695 GPESTRTVC
+695 GPDSTRTVC
-704 AGLKGL
+704 AGLKGI
-710 YKKDQLLGKQ
+710 YQKEQLLGKQ
-720 VVFVANLKPRKLRG
+720 VIFVANLKPRKLRG

-740 ILAADDGEGNV
+740 ILAADDGDGNV
-751 SVLTLDSD
+751 SVLTLDSE

>member
-1 MVDFSKVTASPA
+1 
-13 AKYGTQQERLRHKH
+13 
-27 GASRLCWKSILEVK
+27 
-41 KLERVAI
+41 
-48 FMAWPYANGPLHLGH
+48 MAWPYANGPLHLGH

-77 ERSRGR
+77 ERARGR

-106 VNPQAIVDRFHDI
+106 VDPQEIVDRYHQI
-119 NTRALVN
+119 NTQALID
-126 LGCSWS
+126 LGCSWGT
-132 DNVDP
+132 NIDP
-137 RGIEYGGVLYNRTTD
+137 RGIDYGGALYNRTTD
-152 PRHKELVKDYFTSL
+152 PRHKELVQEYFTKL
-166 KQSGFLVP
+166 KQSGFLKQQS
-174 ETMQQ
+174 MKQ
-179 YCSISADGSTKFL
+179 YCSINSEGITKFL

-199 ECPVCGSDDA
+199 ECPICGSDGA

-214 DDCGSTY
+214 DECGSTY
-221 ESSDLINPRSKM
+221 ESSELVNPRSKM
-233 DPDAIIEIRD
+233 DPDAKIEIRD

-252 LFQEQLEKHSAKK
+252 QFQNELEKHSITK
-265 QKIWKPNVKAMTKNW
+265 QKVWKPNVRAMTKNW

-300 PINDQRWDK
+300 PLSENEWET

-329 SEKYSNNNDDW
+329 SERFSDNPDDW
-340 KKWWHKSENG
+340 MKWWVKSDEG
-350 IEPRHIYF
+350 TEPKHIYF

-381 VSGNQPSCEIKPGEL
+381 NSGNPPSSDIDSGEL

-419 KHAVWLPSFLKH
+419 KHAVWLPSFLEH
-431 HDPDTL
+431 HNPDTL

-465 LIGNYGN
+465 LIGTYGN
-472 FVHRVMTLSHRLP
+472 FVHRVMTLSHRLDSENG
-485 QIEDRN
+485 IN
-491 PLMKYYDLK
+491 PLLQYFDSSEHVEA
-500 DNIET
+500 NT
-505 QKKIEQ
+505 KIQ
-511 LLKQSIE
+511 TLLESAIA
-518 SMEKQRYKESLRFL
+518 SMEKQRFKEALRSL
-532 MNISQLGNG
+532 MNISQIGNG
-541 LIQHSEPWKYMK
+541 LIQHSEPWKYMREA
-553 LDDSPEKSKSLSTLA
+553 DSPEKSKSLSTLA
-568 FCWQVCKGLAV
+568 YCWKICRGLAI

-589 DKLWNMMGEESNI
+589 DQLWSMLGEERNI
-602 DNILFEDAFNF
+602 DDILFEDSFNSDSDF
-613 EKDLSWNN
+613 YWNN
-621 DAPEPLFARLELDQ
+621 EKPKPLFERLDIDD

-644 DGDSASIDN
+644 GTDADKLEVTEED
-653 NKGEV
+653 V

-664 DFMKVEMKTGKVI
+664 DFMKVEMRTGKVVDI
-677 NVEDHPNADKL
+677 EDHPNADKL

-695 GPESTRTVC
+695 GPDSTRTVC
-704 AGLKGL
+704 AGLKGI
-710 YKKDQLLGKQ
+710 YQKEQLLGKQ
-720 VVFVANLKPRKLRG
+720 VIFVANLKPRKLRG

-740 ILAADDGEGNV
+740 ILAADDGDGNV
-751 SVLTLDSD
+751 SVLTLDSE

>member
-1 MVDFSKVTASPA
+1 
-13 AKYGTQQERLRHKH
+13 
-27 GASRLCWKSILEVK
+27 
-41 KLERVAI
+41 
-48 FMAWPYANGPLHLGH
+48 MAWPYANGPLHLGH

-77 ERSRGR
+77 ERARGR

-106 VNPQAIVDRFHDI
+106 VDPQEIVDRYHQI
-119 NTRALVN
+119 NTQALID
-126 LGCSWS
+126 LGCSWGT
-132 DNVDP
+132 NIDP
-137 RGIEYGGVLYNRTTD
+137 RGIDYGGALYNRTTD
-152 PRHKELVKDYFTSL
+152 PRHKELVQEYFTKL
-166 KQSGFLVP
+166 KESGFLKQQS
-174 ETMQQ
+174 MKQ
-179 YCSISADGSTKFL
+179 YCSINSEGITKFL

-199 ECPVCGSDDA
+199 ECPICGSDGA

-214 DDCGSTY
+214 DECGSTY
-221 ESSDLINPRSKM
+221 ESSELVNPRSKM
-233 DPDAIIEIRD
+233 DPDAKIEIRD

-252 LFQEQLEKHSAKK
+252 QFQNELEKHSITK
-265 QKIWKPNVKAMTKNW
+265 QKVWKPNVRAMTKNW

-300 PINDQRWDK
+300 PLSENEWET

-329 SEKYSNNNDDW
+329 SERFSDNPDDW
-340 KKWWHKSENG
+340 MKWWVKSDEG
-350 IEPRHIYF
+350 TEPKHIYF

-381 VSGNQPSCEIKPGEL
+381 NSGNPPSSDIDSGEL

-419 KHAVWLPSFLKH
+419 KHAVWLPSFLEH
-431 HDPDTL
+431 HNPDTL

-465 LIGNYGN
+465 LIGTYGN
-472 FVHRVMTLSHRLP
+472 FVHRVMTLSHRLDSENG
-485 QIEDRN
+485 IN
-491 PLMKYYDLK
+491 PLLQYFDSSEHVEA
-500 DNIET
+500 NA
-505 QKKIEQ
+505 KIQ
-511 LLKQSIE
+511 TLLESAIA
-518 SMEKQRYKESLRFL
+518 SMEKQRFKEALRSL
-532 MNISQLGNG
+532 MNISQIGNG
-541 LIQHSEPWKYMK
+541 LIQHSEPWKYMREE
-553 LDDSPEKSKSLSTLA
+553 DSPEKSKSLSTLA
-568 FCWQVCKGLAV
+568 YCWKICRGLAS

-589 DKLWNMMGEESNI
+589 DQLWSMLGEERNI
-602 DNILFEDAFNF
+602 DDILFEDSFNSDSDF
-613 EKDLSWNN
+613 YWNN
-621 DAPEPLFARLELDQ
+621 EKPKPLFERLDIDD

-644 DGDSASIDN
+644 GTDADKLEVTEED
-653 NKGEV
+653 V

-664 DFMKVEMKTGKVI
+664 DFMKVEMKTGKVVDI
-677 NVEDHPNADKL
+677 EDHPNADKL

-695 GPESTRTVC
+695 GPDSTRTVC
-704 AGLKGL
+704 AGLKGI
-710 YKKDQLLGKQ
+710 YQKEQLLGKQ
-720 VVFVANLKPRKLRG
+720 VIFVANLKPRKLRG

-740 ILAADDGEGNV
+740 ILAADDGDGNV
-751 SVLTLDSD
+751 SVLTLDSE

>member
-1 MVDFSKVTASPA
+1 M
-13 AKYGTQQERLRHKH
+13 EH
-27 GASRLCWKSILEVK
+27 
-41 KLERVAI
+41 VAI

-106 VNPQAIVDRFHDI
+106 VNPQEIVNRYHEI
-119 NTRALVN
+119 NTKALDD
-126 LGCSWS
+126 LGCSWNNNI
-132 DNVDP
+132 DR
-137 RGIEYGGVLYNRTTD
+137 RGIEYGGALYNRTTD
-152 PRHKELVKDYFTSL
+152 PRHKALVQEYFTELYESGYL
-166 KQSGFLVP
+166 KQQ
-174 ETMQQ
+174 TMQQ
-179 YCSISADGSTKFL
+179 YCSISADGKTKFL

-199 ECPVCGSDDA
+199 QCPICNADGA

-214 DDCGSTY
+214 DECGSTY
-221 ESSDLINPRSKM
+221 ESIELINPRSKM
-233 DPDAIIEIRD
+233 DPEAKIEIRD
-243 TEHFFFQLN
+243 TDHFFFQLN
-252 LFQEQLEKHSAKK
+252 EFQEQLEKHSSKK

-280 LNMGLR
+280 LNMDLR
-286 PRAVTRDMEWGIEL
+286 PRAVTRDMEWGINL
-300 PINDQRWDK
+300 PLSDNKWDS

-329 SEKYSNNNDDW
+329 AENYANSDDW
-340 KKWWHKSENG
+340 KKWWIKDSEG
-350 IEPRHIYF
+350 IEPKHIYF

-367 TVIWPAIIMGLNSS
+367 TVIWPAIIMGLNSARSGQKPSSDIS
-381 VSGNQPSCEIKPGEL
+381 VGDL

-419 KHAVWLPSFLKH
+419 KHAVWLPSFLEN

-465 LIGNYGN
+465 LIGTYGN
-472 FVHRVMTLSHRLP
+472 FVHRVMTLTHRL
-485 QIEDRN
+485 QSIDGDN
-491 PLMKYYDLK
+491 PLSKYLNTK
-500 DNIET
+500 NNEEAEL
-505 QKKIEQ
+505 KIEKF
-511 LLKQSIE
+511 LEDAIT
-518 SMEKQRYKESLRFL
+518 SMEKQRFKEALRSI
-532 MNISQLGNG
+532 MNVSQLGNG
-541 LIQHSEPWKYMK
+541 LLQHSEPWKYLK
-553 LDDSPEKSKSLSTLA
+553 ADESVEKSQSLSTLA
-568 FCWQVCKGLAV
+568 FCWQLCRGLAI
-579 TLRPFLPFQS
+579 TMRPFLPFQS
-589 DKLWNMMGEESNI
+589 DKLWLMLGEHENI
-602 DNILFEDAFNF
+602 DDILYEDAFDF
-613 EKDLSWNN
+613 SSELAWNN
-621 DAPEPLFARLELDQ
+621 SKPMPLFTRLEIEN
-635 ILEREKLIA
+635 ILEREMSIA
-644 DGDSASIDN
+644 GTGAENIETN
-653 NKGEV
+653 TEEV

-677 NVEDHPNADKL
+677 AIDDHPNADKL

-695 GPESTRTVC
+695 GPDTTRTVC
-704 AGLKGL
+704 AGLKGI
-710 YKKDQLLGKQ
+710 YDKEQLLGKQ

-740 ILAADDGEGNV
+740 ILAADDGEGKV
-751 SVLTLDSD
+751 SVLTLDSE
-759 MPTGSQV
+759 MPNGSQV